1 MAEDLS
7 CEESNYKSDRADSVG
22 TSKSKCLSC
31 EFSSFKGGNF
41 GSEAVDGAT
50 VEPFEWRH

>member
-7 CEESNYKSDRADSVG
+7 CEENAYKNNRTDSVG
-22 TSKSKCLSC
+22 SSKSKCLSC

-50 VEPFEWRH
+50 VEPFKWRH